1 MSRKQKGSGCGDY
14 VDPALEYRHCG
25 NRQNGGAGKTNRK
38 QKGGQNQTYDNAVQL
53 LKTQY
58 EVPSDVTNTYLS
70 EKTSELT
77 SHWANPSYPARGGSR
92 SSTRKQKGGQLD
104 YPFESQYNEYPIP
117 SKMSFPIDE
126 GVSTNFVSNKDMFA
140 CQQKGGSK
148 MSLKSQKGNKTRQV
162 DSLNRQNGGDCA
174 CNQPISL
181 GGAYAKNAMKQKK
194 QRGSGFGYNLDVA
207 QAITNRPEVVR
218 YSTEGTGYYGKAVG
232 GANKQQRKQKGGSAA
247 SDSLME
253 YFLDFQHRCRNTEI
267 Y

>member
-1 MSRKQKGSGCGDY
+1 MNRRQKGS
-14 VDPALEYRHCG
+14 R
-25 NRQNGGAGKTNRK
+25 N
-38 QKGGQNQTYDNAVQL
+38 QKGGNQTYQDAVNM
-53 LKTQY
+53 LKNQY

-77 SHWANPSYPARGGSR
+77 GHWANPNYPARGGA
-92 SSTRKQKGGQLD
+92 RKQKGGVLD

-148 MSLKSQKGNKTRQV
+148 K
-162 DSLNRQNGGDCA
+162 SLNRQKGGKTRVELSLKPQNGGDCG

-181 GGAYAKNAMKQKK
+181 GGALKKKQK
-194 QRGSGFGYNLDVA
+194 GAGYGYNLDVA
-207 QAITNRPEVVR
+207 HAITNRPEVVR
-218 YSTEGTGYYGKAVG
+218 YTTEGTGYYAK
-232 GANKQQRKQKGGSAA
+232 GAGSKKQRGGSAA
-247 SDSLME
+247 SDNLME
-253 YFLDFQHRCRNTEI
+253 YFLDFQHRCRNSEI

>member
-1 MSRKQKGSGCGDY
+1 MNRKQKGSGCGDY

-25 NRQNGGAGKTNRK
+25 SGNRKTRK
-38 QKGGQNQTYDNAVQL
+38 QKGGNQIYQDAVQL
-53 LKTQY
+53 LKNQY

-70 EKTSELT
+70 EKTSELL

-92 SSTRKQKGGQLD
+92 KQRGGQLD

-117 SKMSFPIDE
+117 NKVNFAIDE

-140 CQQKGGSK
+140 CQLKGGSK
-148 MSLKSQKGNKTRQV
+148 KSRQSVSLNRQNGGKTRLE
-162 DSLNRQNGGDCA
+162 DSLNRQNGGDCG
-174 CNQPISL
+174 CNQPITL
-181 GGAYAKNAMKQKK
+181 GGGILKQKK
-194 QRGSGFGYNLDVA
+194 QKGAGYGYNLDVS

-218 YSTEGTGYYGKAVG
+218 YSTEGTGYYAKAQTAG
-232 GANKQQRKQKGGSAA
+232 SMKPKKQKGGSAA